1 MTLLRKLVILC
12 LVAGASAGC
21 DQATKVVAHR
31 LLADRPAVEL
41 LGGSVVFVYAEN
53 PGAFLSLGAGLSDQ
67 SRRWIFGILALAG
80 LAALAVHTVVR
91 RSTSR
96 TQLLAIAA
104 VLGGGVGNIID
115 RFAQGTVRDF
125 MNVGVG
131 SLRTGIF
138 NVADMTIMAGI
149 GILVWDA
156 WKHRGAGVPCD
167 PGGPEGVSL
176 TGKENDHERESR
188 DAAPGDG
195 SGGPVDDAAGHADPR
210 GDDPDRSAPRGRRA
224 G

>member
-1 MTLLRKLVILC
+1 MTLLRRLILLC

-21 DQATKVVAHR
+21 DQATKGVAHR

-53 PGAFLSLGAGLSDQ
+53 PGAFLSLGAGLSDE
-67 SRRWIFGILALAG
+67 SRRWIFGIAALAG
-80 LAALAVHTVVR
+80 LVALAVHTVLR
-91 RSTSR
+91 PSTSR
-96 TQLLAIAA
+96 TQLVAIAA

-131 SLRTGIF
+131 ALRTGIF

-149 GILVWDA
+149 GVLVWDA
-156 WKHRGAGVPCD
+156 WKHKSAQSSCD
-167 PGGPEGVSL
+167 PGDAGGVSVM
-176 TGKENDHERESR
+176 GKEDLDEGNDCGEAHGGDRG
-188 DAAPGDG
+188 DPAA
-195 SGGPVDDAAGHADPR
+195 SDPD
-210 GDDPDRSAPRGRRA
+210 GDDPGDPAGSRAARGLRP